1 LKHHTVRGPLQLEG
15 VGLHSGKPS
24 RVRVLPRTSPG
35 LVLYG
40 PEGAVPVGLDAVQ
53 STDRC
58 TRLAGVSTVEHLLA
72 ALWVAGVTAAE
83 VWVEGEEIPAG
94 DGSALP
100 FWNAVQRAG
109 LHPLQDDLPEL
120 TAREPV
126 WVQDG
131 DRVCAALPCS
141 ELRVT
146 YVVRFPDRPAQ
157 AVDLRVDPASF
168 ERELAPARTWGYA
181 EEAEDLRGR
190 GLALGASEANT
201 LVLERGGYRNR
212 PRFPD
217 EPVRHKVVDLLGD
230 LALLGVRLRAHLVA
244 VGAGH
249 TTHVALA
256 QALWAS
262 GRGRGERVPEKPV

>member
-1 LKHHTVRGPLQLEG
+1 LKHHTLSRPLQLEG
-15 VGLHSGKPS
+15 VGLHTGSPA
-24 RVRVLPRTSPG
+24 RVQVLPRTAPG
-35 LVLYG
+35 LVLRG
-40 PEGAVPVGLDAVQ
+40 PQGTVGVSLDAVQ

-83 VWVEGEEIPAG
+83 VRVDGDEVPAG

-109 LHPLQDDLPEL
+109 LRPLQDDLPEL

-126 WVQDG
+126 WVRDG
-131 DRVCAALPCS
+131 DRVCAALPS
-141 ELRVT
+141 PELRVT
-146 YVVRFPDRPAQ
+146 YVVRFADRPAQ
-157 AVDLRVDPASF
+157 ALDLRVDPTSF

-181 EEAEDLRGR
+181 EEAEGLRR
-190 GLALGASEANT
+190 QGLALGASEANT
-201 LVLERGGYRNR
+201 LVLEQGGYRNR

-230 LALLGVRLRAHLVA
+230 LALLGVRVRAHLVA

-256 QALWAS
+256 RALRAS
-262 GRGRGERVPEKPV
+262 GRGG